1 MLILSW
7 VSFEKLQLWDLKEAK
22 FHHCYNK
29 VYKLAFLSNLPS
41 KLGGWNSDMLISEQ
55 SSDTL

>member
-1 MLILSW
+1 MQILSW
-7 VSFEKLQLWDLKEAK
+7 VSFEKLQHWDLKEAK

-41 KLGGWNSDMLISEQ
+41 KLGG
-55 SSDTL
+55 